1 MLSDDKGYFWVLY
14 LIYVG
19 IVVIQVRLF
28 ATVTLMH
35 IQPYSCVGGS
45 SWVPVQSPLCLLC
58 GLLPGFTRSC
68 AVVLAHLQNMLARF
82 T

>member
-28 ATVTLMH
+28 VTVAFDAH
-35 IQPYSCVGGS
+35 QPYSCVEGVQLGAS
-45 SWVPVQSPLCLLC
+45 AKGVPFGPSV
-58 GLLPGFTRSC
+58 
-68 AVVLAHLQNMLARF
+68 
-82 T
+82 